1 MVYLMSKINFDTLQ
15 TKTKGYVKENWGS
28 PFVVGFIFLLLSVA
42 VLLSVGSSYLA
53 EEVAVYAYYSLVVGV
68 VLQLAC
74 YLKYNRN
81 NDQEVL

>member
-1 MVYLMSKINFDTLQ
+1 MSKINFDTLQ